1 MTNYNNNNPQSLADL
16 GQDILKRIEERQVP
30 LQNISEY
37 YAEAR
42 KLEVEKQ
49 AEADALEIVNAPKQ
63 PLTSEQQMGLLTE
76 AIEKLTAQVIEVKK

>member
-16 GQDILKRIEERQVP
+16 GQDILKRIEERQAP

-49 AEADALEIVNAPKQ
+49 AKADALEIANAPKQ
-63 PLTSEQQMGLLTE
+63 PLTSEQHMGLLTE
-76 AIEKLTAQVIEVKK
+76 AIEKLTAQVIGVKN